1 MIDRSQ
7 LPPGFLMALADSF
20 EKHGRSTLRAAL
32 KHEPETFRDLAEN
45 YLSEREGT
53 RFCRRRRYTDEDL
66 DWLAERVVAGLRHGT
81 PAEGKPVAK
90 RLH

>member
-20 EKHGRSTLRAAL
+20 EEHGRSMLRAAL
-32 KHEPETFRDLAEN
+32 KREPETFRGLAEN
-45 YLSEREGT
+45 YLGEQEGA

-66 DWLAERVVAGLRHGT
+66 DWLSDRVVAGLRYGT